1 MPLDPYFTSG
11 VEFLRGLAPEE
22 AADPAVPSRLAE
34 HFVAAREWAVP
45 DIEVQDTTVPGREGQ
60 IPVRIYR
67 PRGPIRSCVMWLHGG
82 GFAYGDLDMPEAHMV
97 SAEIAYR
104 ANAFVVSVDY
114 RLAKNGIHYPAPV
127 DDAEVVWSWLNGLPE
142 AGLGPIALGG
152 ASAGAAIALST
163 ALRLR
168 RLGSV
173 QPSELLLAYPFLH
186 FPVPALDDA
195 TALEMQRLPAL
206 MRFTPE
212 SIAAMVRNYVGRISD
227 LPLEAM
233 PGAADLSGLPRT
245 RVLVSEL
252 DDLRPSAEL
261 IVTQL
266 SEAGVPVETYLAAGM
281 PHGHLNQGP
290 SIDEVSRSLD
300 FFVQALK
307 EGQPARWA
315 EQKSANLTKP
325 AGGAK

>member
-11 VEFLRGLAPEE
+11 VEFLLGLAAEE
-22 AADPAVPSRLAE
+22 VTDPTLPSRLAQ
-34 HFVAAREWAVP
+34 HFAAANQWTVP
-45 DIEVQDTTVPGREGQ
+45 DIEFEDTTVPGKEGQ

-67 PRGPIRSCVMWLHGG
+67 PRRPIRSRVMWLHGG

-97 SAEIAYR
+97 SAEIADR
-104 ANAFVVSVDY
+104 ADAFVVSVDY
-114 RLAKNGIHYPAPV
+114 RLAKNGIRYPAPV
-127 DDAEVVWSWLNGLPE
+127 DDAEAVWSWLTGLPE
-142 AGLGPIALGG
+142 AGCGPIALGG

-163 ALRLR
+163 ALRLQ

-186 FPVPALDDA
+186 FPVPALNDV
-195 TALEMQRLPAL
+195 TAVEVQKLPAM

-212 SIAAMVRNYVGRISD
+212 SIADMVRNYVGRISD
-227 LPLEAM
+227 LPIEAM
-233 PGAADLSGLPRT
+233 PGAADLTGLPLT
-245 RVLVSEL
+245 RVVVSEL

-266 SEAGVPVETYLAAGM
+266 SEVGVPVETYMAAGM
-281 PHGHLNQGP
+281 LHGHLNHGP

-300 FFVQALK
+300 FFVETLK
-307 EGQPARWA
+307 EGKPDGPWV
-315 EQKSANLTKP
+315 KSHHDQD
-325 AGGAK
+325 GRGAK